1 MKGREIRG
9 LVVAAGSAAAFAA
22 LLLFADPGAERATAL
37 SQTVLARGV
46 ADTGA
51 INIVAGV
58 LLDYRGFDTLGEA
71 SVIFASVAA
80 VSAAFAGSVV
90 PRTDAGLGLLV
101 RRAVAYLAPL
111 FLLFPAYIVLHGHLS
126 PGGGFQGGVSLA
138 VLLILLTITFGTRRT
153 AAAAGPGALHTTE
166 ALSAGAF
173 VLVGIVGIVGGA
185 SFLANLAAGFPPGVP
200 GDLWSAGAIP
210 LLNVIIG
217 AKVASGLGS
226 IFYDLLSTRGS

>member
-9 LVVAAGSAAAFAA
+9 LIVATGSAAAFAA
-22 LLLFADPGAERATAL
+22 LLLLADPGAERATAL

-46 ADTGA
+46 DDTGA

-111 FLLFPAYIVLHGHLS
+111 FLLFPAYIVLYGHLS

-138 VLLILLTITFGTRRT
+138 VLLILLTITFGTRKT
-153 AAAAGPGALHTTE
+153 ASAAGPGTLHTTE

-173 VLVGIVGIVGGA
+173 VLVGVVGIVGGA
-185 SFLANLAAGFPPGVP
+185 SFLANLAAGFPRGVP